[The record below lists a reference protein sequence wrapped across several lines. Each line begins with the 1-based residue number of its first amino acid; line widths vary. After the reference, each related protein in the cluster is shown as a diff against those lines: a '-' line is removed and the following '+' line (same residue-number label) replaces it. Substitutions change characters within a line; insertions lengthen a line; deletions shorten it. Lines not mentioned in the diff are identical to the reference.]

1 MASTSLIG
9 FGTLFAKNVPHIL
22 EKIFLSLDYESYKA
36 CMEVSHVW
44 NDLLTSESYRQRGRR
59 VFGDVTWPD
68 EYELCTASRYG
79 NITEVQRL
87 LQFTLADVNC
97 FWGMNTPL
105 TAAASS
111 GHKEVVLLL
120 LDRGADPNVAT
131 KAGLTP
137 LKQAVRNGYRDV
149 VKLLEDKGADSL

>member
-22 EKIFLSLDYESYKA
+22 EKIFFSLDYESYKA
-36 CMEVSHVW
+36 CMEVSVVW
-44 NDLLTSESYRQRGRR
+44 NDLLTSESYRRRGRR
-59 VFGDVTWPD
+59 VTWPD

-87 LQFTLADVNC
+87 FQFTLADVNC
-97 FWGMNTPL
+97 FWGMSTPL

-149 VKLLEDKGADSL
+149 VKLLEDRVA